1 MRIEQPGAGVHLGQF
16 EIKDYRIYDPV
27 KKEDRNILKYEY
39 VISVF
44 DTGSFT
50 IPAFPVAYFPND
62 SLSDYKIIEASPII
76 IYVESVIDD
85 ETRELRDIKGP
96 IDIPYNFLFLIS
108 IIIVAL
114 LIAAIIYFGFLFYKK
129 RKERGYLIRPPEPP
143 RPAHEIALESLD
155 GLLLKNLIEQ
165 GEIKLFYSEISEI
178 IRRYIENRFFISAL
192 EETSGEILQEVK
204 NENLADEQFNNLK
217 SFLELSDFVKFA
229 KYIPMNDENE
239 HAVHWAREFILE
251 TQIKYEQ
258 EAEREPIAKAS

>member
-1 MRIEQPGAGVHLGQF
+1 M
-16 EIKDYRIYDPV
+16 
-27 KKEDRNILKYEY
+27 KKEDRNVLKYEY

-62 SLSDYKIIEASPII
+62 SLSDYKIIEASPIS

-85 ETRELRDIKGP
+85 ETRELKDIKGP

-108 IIIVAL
+108 MIIVAL

-143 RPAHEIALESLD
+143 RPAHDIALEALD
-155 GLLLKNLIEQ
+155 GLLLKNLLEQ

-178 IRRYIENRFFISAL
+178 IRRYIDNRFFISAL
-192 EETSGEILQEVK
+192 EDTSGEILQEIK
-204 NENLADEQFNNLK
+204 NENLTDEQFNNLK
-217 SFLELSDFVKFA
+217 GFLELSDFVKFA

-239 HAVHWAREFILE
+239 QAVHWAREFILE

-258 EAEREPIAKAS
+258 EAESEPIAKAS